1 MKRNFI
7 FAIVVSSFTFF
18 SATAFAQSAK
28 EIINAFEKLESRIE
42 VGISYND
49 YTSALGDV
57 NFKVKMF
64 LKSPEAKEIWKE
76 CKKLPIEC
84 YFKCNSEDGKQIIKL
99 YPAVL

>member
-1 MKRNFI
+1 MKKHFI
-7 FAIVVSSFTFF
+7 FVIVVSLFTFF
-18 SATAFAQSAK
+18 STTAFAQSAK
-28 EIINAFEKLESRIE
+28 EIITAFEKLESKIE

-49 YTSALGDV
+49 YSSALGDV
-57 NFKVKMF
+57 NFKIKMF

-84 YFKCNSEDGKQIIKL
+84 YFKCNSEKGKQIIEL